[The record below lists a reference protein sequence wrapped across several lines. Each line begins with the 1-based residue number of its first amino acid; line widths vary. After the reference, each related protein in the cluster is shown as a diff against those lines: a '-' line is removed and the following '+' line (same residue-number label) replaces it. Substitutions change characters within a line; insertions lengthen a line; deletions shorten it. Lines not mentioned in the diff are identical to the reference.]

1 MSRNL
6 SHLSARHDPDALHGA
21 VQALDPTDRE
31 TLAAA
36 EQLFH
41 VGEASLVGATSFYDF
56 LRPEHRAKK
65 VFVCDGTSCELAGT
79 QPALRE
85 RLRKQ
90 FPDAAIGTM
99 HCLGRCH
106 ANHAFLYQGRSFSAA
121 NDADLDRV
129 LASPANAPAA
139 RPSVGSN
146 LAEPI
151 LTAAF
156 AGIDATYAILDRS
169 LRRPPENLIE
179 EIVRSKLSG
188 RGGAHYPTGR
198 KWAACRAAT
207 GSPKYIVC
215 NADEGDPGAFSDRF
229 LLEERPHL
237 VLLGMILA
245 GYAVGA
251 NHGIVY
257 IRGEYP
263 EAISAVESALDA
275 LRGTRWLGENICGSG
290 FHFDIRIVRGAGAYI
305 VGEETALLAAIE
317 GQRPEVRI
325 RPPYP
330 TEEGLFRKPTVVNNV
345 MTLALVPWIA
355 AHGGD
360 AFARLGTASS
370 TGPLLVT
377 LDGRFRRPGVY
388 ELEMGTPLREAV
400 HAFGGGFA
408 EPVKAI
414 QTGGPLGGIVPVSM
428 IDALTLDHESF
439 ESTGFSLGHGS
450 FVGIPSRFPMIEFM
464 AHLFEFT
471 AAESC
476 GKCFPCR
483 LGSQRGAEML
493 RRAICGERTAD
504 PVAFG
509 ALLDA
514 LKETSLCGLGGG
526 LPLPIRNILDHFAAE
541 VRPYFSGANES

>member
-6 SHLSARHDPDALHGA
+6 SHLSSRHDPGALHDT
-21 VQALDPTDRE
+21 VQSLDLADRE
-31 TLAAA
+31 ALAAA
-36 EQLFH
+36 ETRFH
-41 VGEASLVGATSFYDF
+41 VGEASLVGAASFYDF
-56 LRPEHRAKK
+56 LRPEHRAKA
-65 VFVCDGTSCELAGT
+65 VFLCDGTSCELAGT
-79 QPALRE
+79 QPALRD
-85 RLRKQ
+85 RLRRH

-99 HCLGRCH
+99 RCLGRCH
-106 ANHAFLYQGRSFSAA
+106 TNHAFQYQGRTFSAS
-121 NDADLDRV
+121 NDAELDSIIVSHTHSPSPR
-129 LASPANAPAA
+129 LA
-139 RPSVGSN
+139 VGSN
-146 LAEPI
+146 LTEPI
-151 LTAAF
+151 LTSAF
-156 AGIDATYAILDRS
+156 AGMDATYSTLERT
-169 LRRPPENLIE
+169 LRRSSGELIE
-179 EIVRSKLSG
+179 EMIRSRISG
-188 RGGAHYPTGR
+188 RGGAHFPTGR
-198 KWAACRAAT
+198 KWAACRAAV

-251 NHGIVY
+251 NAGIVY

-263 EAISAVESALDA
+263 EAIAAVESALTA
-275 LRGTRWLGENICGSG
+275 LRGARWLGENICGSG
-290 FHFDIRIVRGAGAYI
+290 FRFDVHVFRGAGAYI

-330 TEEGLFRKPTVVNNV
+330 AEEGLFRKPTIVNNV

-355 AHGGD
+355 AHGGA
-360 AFARLGTASS
+360 AFARLGTEGSS
-370 TGPLLVT
+370 GPLLVT
-377 LDGRFRRPGVY
+377 LDGRFSRPGVY
-388 ELEMGTPLREAV
+388 EIEMGTPLREV
-400 HAFGGGFA
+400 VYSFGAGFA

-414 QTGGPLGGIVPVSM
+414 QTGGPLGGVVPISM

-439 ESTGFSLGHGS
+439 ESAGFSLGHGS
-450 FVGIPSRFPMIEFM
+450 FVGIPERVPMIEFM

-493 RRAICGERTAD
+493 RRAIAGEGAAD
-504 PVAFG
+504 PLAFG
-509 ALLDA
+509 DLLDA

-526 LPLPIRNILDHFAAE
+526 LPLPIRNILDHFAGE
-541 VRPYFSGANES
+541 VGPFFAGGAQP